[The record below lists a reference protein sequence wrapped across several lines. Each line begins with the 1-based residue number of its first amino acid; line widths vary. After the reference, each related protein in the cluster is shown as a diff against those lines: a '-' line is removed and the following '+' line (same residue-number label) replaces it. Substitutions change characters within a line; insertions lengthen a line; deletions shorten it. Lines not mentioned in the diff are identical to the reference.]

1 MAKSTKTNIIC
12 YDDHRGFSEE
22 VRKKFSD
29 TARYTVLSFQT
40 REEFIDHLIEVREH
54 NFCKIAI
61 IGMHDTKE
69 QYEIIDHLTMEIKR
83 IDYRIG
89 LILLGP
95 ADKIEEIRKTVKFNI
110 EAYIPKN
117 ANTIL
122 RINNIVK
129 KLISEH
135 NIGIFKKRRNFS
147 LYVLLT
153 FLLLSA
159 MLILV
164 AYFKLPQ
171 YF

>member
-22 VRKKFSD
+22 VKKRFSD
-29 TARYTVLSFQT
+29 TAKYTVLSFQT
-40 REEFIDHLIEVREH
+40 REEFIDHLVEVREH
-54 NFCKIAI
+54 NFCKVVI

-69 QYEIIDHLTMEIKR
+69 QYEMIDHLTMEIKR

-95 ADKIEEIRKTVKFNI
+95 ADKMEEIRKVVKFNI

-117 ANTIL
+117 ANTLL

-164 AYFKLPQ
+164 AYFRLPQ